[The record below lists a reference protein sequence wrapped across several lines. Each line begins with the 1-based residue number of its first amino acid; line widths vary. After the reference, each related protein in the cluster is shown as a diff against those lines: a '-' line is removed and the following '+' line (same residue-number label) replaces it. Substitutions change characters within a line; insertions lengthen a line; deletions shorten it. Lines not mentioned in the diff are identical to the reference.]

1 MKYIFGFDCGAT
13 KSECAV
19 ANLSGKI
26 LFREKG
32 GPANFLVIG
41 VEKASA
47 NIVSLIKKCSVK
59 LKNPEFE
66 IIVIGAAGAGRK
78 EDAEKLRKTLTTKL
92 KTKKIVVNSFKV
104 IGDHEIALIAAF
116 PESAGCI
123 LIAGT
128 GSIIYSKDSK
138 GKIYRAGGFG
148 RQVGD
153 EGSGYSIG
161 RKGIQAAS
169 KYLDGRGKKTKI
181 VDLLLNQFKIV
192 SPENLITKVYKENLD
207 IAVISK
213 IVLQAAVKKDKIA
226 LKILDEES
234 DELLKH
240 VKAVKKRMKTDKFRI
255 SLTGSLLANR
265 NVYSNMLRKKIKI
278 SLPSV
283 KIVKPKYSP
292 VEGALLVAKE
302 ILSD

>member
-19 ANLSGKI
+19 ADLSGKI
-26 LFREKG
+26 LFKEKG

-47 NIVSLIKKCSVK
+47 NIVTLIKKCSPK
-59 LKNPEFE
+59 LKNPEIE
-66 IIVIGAAGAGRK
+66 MIVIGAAGAGRK

-92 KTKKIVVNSFKV
+92 KTKKIVVNSIEV
-104 IGDHEIALIAAF
+104 VGDHEIALKAAF
-116 PESAGCI
+116 PKSEGCI

-128 GSIIYSKDSK
+128 GSIIYGKDSK
-138 GKIYRAGGFG
+138 GKIFRAGGFG
-148 RQVGD
+148 RTIGD

-181 VDLLLNQFKIV
+181 ADLLFNQFKIYT
-192 SPENLITKVYKENLD
+192 PEKLITKVYKENLD

-234 DELLKH
+234 EELLNH
-240 VKAVKKRMKTDKFRI
+240 IKAIQKKMRTKKLSVSFG
-255 SLTGSLLANR
+255 GSLLTNK
-265 NVYSNMLRKKIKI
+265 NIYSYMLRRKIKV

-283 KIVKPKYSP
+283 KIVKPKYTP
-292 VEGALLVAKE
+292 VEGAILIAKE
-302 ILSD
+302 LLSD